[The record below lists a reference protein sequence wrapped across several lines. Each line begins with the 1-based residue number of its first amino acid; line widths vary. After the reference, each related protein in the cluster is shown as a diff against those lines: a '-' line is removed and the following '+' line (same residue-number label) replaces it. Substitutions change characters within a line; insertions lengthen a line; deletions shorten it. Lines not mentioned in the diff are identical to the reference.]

1 MGRYLRVAAVAVVA
15 ACAAASMAEAS
26 PRMVSATPT
35 PGGVVKS
42 APSSIRVNFSEP
54 VAEALTGAAMANDK
68 GQPQTMGKAK
78 LNGNNIRQIVVPI
91 TSKLT
96 PGTYTVLWHAVGGD
110 GARVDGTF
118 QFEFKP

>member
-1 MGRYLRVAAVAVVA
+1 MGRYLRIAAIAVA
-15 ACAAASMAEAS
+15 ACAVASVAEAS
-26 PRMVSATPT
+26 PRLTSATPT

-68 GQPQTMGKAK
+68 GQAQTMGKAK

-91 TSKLT
+91 SSKLE

-118 QFEFKP
+118 QFEYKP